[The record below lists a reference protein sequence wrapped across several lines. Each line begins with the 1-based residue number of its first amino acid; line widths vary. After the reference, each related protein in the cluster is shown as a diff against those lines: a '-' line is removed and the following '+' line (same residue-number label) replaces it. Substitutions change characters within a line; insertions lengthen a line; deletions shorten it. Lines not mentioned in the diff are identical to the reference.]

1 MSMHLKKGVTDPEY
15 VALVALVNNLYA
27 EQAQKERNPENRTQM
42 KTTDGQIC
50 KFTEP

>member
-1 MSMHLKKGVTDPEY
+1 MSMHLKKGVTDPKY
-15 VALVALVNNLYA
+15 VALVEMVNRLYA
-27 EQAQKERNPENRTQM
+27 EQAQREKNPENRTQM